1 LRERKNIDTKWHGA
15 CSCRHVKCFVR
26 ELRTQ
31 GDYIVQFMARIIRAA
46 KLESRLYEEVE
57 TDKDATRQA
66 LVVVLFSSLAA
77 SIGASTYGGMGGL
90 VMGGLGALLAWY
102 AWIFITYIIG
112 AKLFPVS
119 QTSTSYRELWRT
131 LGFASAPGLLRIFGA
146 VPGLTGIAFLVA
158 AVWMLI
164 AAVIAVRQALDYTST
179 VRAAGVCVPGWL
191 VHVFLLFF
199 LLLLLG

>member
-1 LRERKNIDTKWHGA
+1 M
-15 CSCRHVKCFVR
+15 
-26 ELRTQ
+26 
-31 GDYIVQFMARIIRAA
+31 QFMARIIRAA
-46 KLESRLYEEVE
+46 KLESHLYEEVE

-66 LVVVLFSSLAA
+66 LVVVLLSSLAA
-77 SIGASTYGGMGGL
+77 SIGASTHAGLDGL
-90 VMGGLGALLAWY
+90 VMGGLVALFAWY
-102 AWIFITYIIG
+102 VWTFITYIMG

-119 QTSTSYRELWRT
+119 QTSTSHRELWRT
-131 LGFASAPGLLRIFGA
+131 LGFASAPGVLRIFGA

>member
-1 LRERKNIDTKWHGA
+1 
-15 CSCRHVKCFVR
+15 
-26 ELRTQ
+26 
-31 GDYIVQFMARIIRAA
+31 MARIIRAA
-46 KLESRLYEEVE
+46 KLESHLYEEVE

-66 LVVVLFSSLAA
+66 LVVVLLSSLAA
-77 SIGASTYGGMGGL
+77 SIGASTHAGLGGL
-90 VMGGLGALLAWY
+90 VMGGLVALFAWY
-102 AWIFITYIIG
+102 VWTFITYIIG

-119 QTSTSYRELWRT
+119 QTSTSHRELWRT
-131 LGFASAPGLLRIFGA
+131 LGFASAPGVLRIFGA

>member
-1 LRERKNIDTKWHGA
+1 M
-15 CSCRHVKCFVR
+15 
-26 ELRTQ
+26 
-31 GDYIVQFMARIIRAA
+31 QFIARIIRAA
-46 KLESRLYEEVE
+46 KLESRLYAEVE
-57 TDKDATRQA
+57 IDKDATRQA
-66 LVVVLFSSLAA
+66 LVVVLLSSLAA
-77 SIGASTYGGMGGL
+77 SIGASTHAGLGGL
-90 VMGGLGALLAWY
+90 VMVGPVALLAWY
-102 AWIFITYIIG
+102 IWTFMIYIIG

-119 QTSTSYRELWRT
+119 QTSTSYRQFWRT
-131 LGFASAPGLLRIFGA
+131 LGFASAPGVLRIFGV

-158 AVWMLI
+158 AVWMLM

>member
-1 LRERKNIDTKWHGA
+1 M
-15 CSCRHVKCFVR
+15 
-26 ELRTQ
+26 
-31 GDYIVQFMARIIRAA
+31 QFMARIIRAA

-66 LVVVLFSSLAA
+66 LAVVLLSSLAA
-77 SIGASTYGGMGGL
+77 SIGASTYAGVGGVIMIGL
-90 VMGGLGALLAWY
+90 VALLAWY
-102 AWIFITYIIG
+102 IWTFVIYIIG

-119 QTSTSYRELWRT
+119 QTSTSHRELWRT
-131 LGFASAPGLLRIFGA
+131 LGFASAPGVLRIFGA

-158 AVWMLI
+158 AMWMLI

-179 VRAAGVCVPGWL
+179 VRAASVCVPGWL